1 MRRGQGDQPTTTAT
15 NFPLMGIFILIV
27 MGIAT
32 ISVII
37 YNKWRNE
44 NE

>member
-15 NFPLMGIFILIV
+15 NFPLAGIFILIG

-32 ISVII
+32 VISIV
-37 YNKWRNE
+37 YGRLKNE
-44 NE
+44 

>member
-1 MRRGQGDQPTTTAT
+1 MRRGQTNQPTTTAT
-15 NFPLMGIFILIV
+15 NFPLLGIFILIG